1 MKTAPDLAI
10 EVAFPT
16 FWPEPV
22 NLRGYNMVQLRKQEP
37 IPNSAPY
44 FRRLPEKLFKAVLI
58 HQYDH
63 HRPKKRKVAFLKFD
77 CDHLKGLHG
86 RTLRRAVFQGGAVA

>member
-22 NLRGYNMVQLRKQEP
+22 ILRGYNMM
-37 IPNSAPY
+37 
-44 FRRLPEKLFKAVLI
+44 
-58 HQYDH
+58 
-63 HRPKKRKVAFLKFD
+63 
-77 CDHLKGLHG
+77 
-86 RTLRRAVFQGGAVA
+86 